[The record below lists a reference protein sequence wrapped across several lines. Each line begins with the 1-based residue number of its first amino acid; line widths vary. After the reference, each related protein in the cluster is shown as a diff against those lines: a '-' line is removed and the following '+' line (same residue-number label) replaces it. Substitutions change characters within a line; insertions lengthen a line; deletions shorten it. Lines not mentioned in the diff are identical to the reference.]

1 MQGGAFF
8 CKQMFRKPKH
18 LLIYTSLNKH
28 FPTILHQI
36 TRERQRERV
45 YKKIRIQKTLTK
57 HYLIMR
63 KIGMTCLAGL
73 FLLSMSTEC
82 MARQWSLKDCIDY
95 ALANNIQLQKAK
107 LQEYSALEDVK
118 QSQSALLPSLSLST
132 SQNVSYNPWP
142 EQGSA
147 MIAGN
152 KVQASVDKVYYNGSY
167 SLSGNWT
174 VWDGNKKQNTVKL
187 NKLTAQ
193 QAQLDSATTANNI
206 LEQIAQLYVQIL
218 YSNEAISVT
227 KESLKTSQT
236 NEERGKTMVS
246 VGKMSKADLAQ
257 LTAQRAQDEYS
268 IVEAES
274 NLRNYKRQLKQ
285 LLQIADNEEFDVTIP
300 STTDE
305 MALKEVPA
313 LNDVY
318 TASLEQRP
326 EIKNAKLG
334 IESSDL
340 SVKIA
345 KAGKM
350 PSIGLNAGLSTNT
363 SSMSNNAWGTQLKN
377 NLTFGGG
384 VTISIPL
391 FDNRQTKTA
400 VNKAMI
406 QKQSYLLDLQDKQT
420 TLYSTVE
427 NYWLQAVTNQNKFKA
442 AQVSTESAQASYE
455 LLSEQFKQGLKN
467 IVELMT
473 GKNHLL
479 QAQQNEL
486 QSKYL
491 AILNLNMLEFYK
503 TGEIK

>member
-1 MQGGAFF
+1 M
-8 CKQMFRKPKH
+8 
-18 LLIYTSLNKH
+18 
-28 FPTILHQI
+28 
-36 TRERQRERV
+36 
-45 YKKIRIQKTLTK
+45 
-57 HYLIMR
+57 
-63 KIGMTCLAGL
+63 AGL
-73 FLLSMSTEC
+73 MLMSMPTEC
-82 MARQWSLKDCIDY
+82 AARQWSLKDCIDY

-107 LQEYSALEDVK
+107 VQQLSALEDIK

-132 SQNVSYNPWP
+132 SQNVSYNPWS

-152 KVQASVDKVYYNGSY
+152 KVQADVKKVYYNGSY

-174 VWDGNKKQNTVKL
+174 VWNGGQNTNTVKL
-187 NKLTAQ
+187 NKLAAE
-193 QAQLDSATTANNI
+193 QARLDSAVTANNV

-218 YSNEAISVT
+218 YSDEAISVT
-227 KESLKTSQT
+227 KESLKTSQA

-257 LTAQRAQDEYS
+257 LTAQRAEDEYS

-285 LLQIADNEEFDVTIP
+285 LLQIADNDEFDVVIP

-305 MALKEVPA
+305 MALKDVPA

-318 TASLEQRP
+318 AASLTQRP
-326 EIKNAKLG
+326 EIQNAKLG

-350 PSIGLNAGLSTNT
+350 PTVGLNAGLSTSTT
-363 SSMSNNAWGTQLKN
+363 SMNSNGWGNQVKN
-377 NLTFGGG
+377 NFTVGGG
-384 VTISIPL
+384 VTVSIPL
-391 FDNRQTKTA
+391 FDNRKTKTA
-400 VNKAMI
+400 VNKAML
-406 QKQSYLLDLQDKQT
+406 QKENYMLDLQDKQT

-442 AQVSTESAQASYE
+442 ARVSTESAQASYE
-455 LLSEQFKQGLKN
+455 LLSEQFNLGLKN

-473 GKNHLL
+473 GKTHLL

-491 AILNLNMLEFYK
+491 AILNLNMLDFYR

>member
-1 MQGGAFF
+1 
-8 CKQMFRKPKH
+8 
-18 LLIYTSLNKH
+18 
-28 FPTILHQI
+28 
-36 TRERQRERV
+36 
-45 YKKIRIQKTLTK
+45 
-57 HYLIMR
+57 MR
-63 KIGMTCLAGL
+63 KIGMTCLTGL

-318 TASLEQRP
+318 TTSLEQRP

-473 GKNHLL
+473 GKNNLL

>member
-1 MQGGAFF
+1 MAS
-8 CKQMFRKPKH
+8 M
-18 LLIYTSLNKH
+18 
-28 FPTILHQI
+28 
-36 TRERQRERV
+36 
-45 YKKIRIQKTLTK
+45 
-57 HYLIMR
+57 
-63 KIGMTCLAGL
+63 AGL
-73 FLLSMSTEC
+73 MLMSMPTEC
-82 MARQWSLKDCIDY
+82 AARQWSLKDCIDY

-107 LQEYSALEDVK
+107 VQQLSALEDIK

-152 KVQASVDKVYYNGSY
+152 KVQADVKKVYYNGSY

-174 VWDGNKKQNTVKL
+174 VWNGGQNTNTVKL
-187 NKLTAQ
+187 NKLAAE
-193 QAQLDSATTANNI
+193 QARLDSAVTANNV

-218 YSNEAISVT
+218 YSDEAISVT
-227 KESLKTSQT
+227 KESLKVSQT

-257 LTAQRAQDEYS
+257 LTAQRANDEYS

-285 LLQIADNEEFDVTIP
+285 LLQIADNDEFDVAIP

-313 LNDVY
+313 MNDVY
-318 TASLEQRP
+318 TAALAQRP
-326 EIKNAKLG
+326 EIQNAKLG

-350 PSIGLNAGLSTNT
+350 PTVSLNAGLSTST
-363 SSMSNNAWGTQLKN
+363 TSMSQNGWGNQMKN
-377 NLTFGGG
+377 NFTVGGG
-384 VTISIPL
+384 VTVSIPL
-391 FDNRQTKTA
+391 FDNRKTKTA
-400 VNKAMI
+400 VNKAML
-406 QKQSYLLDLQDKQT
+406 QKENYMLDLQDKQT

-442 AQVSTESAQASYE
+442 ARVSTESAQASYE
-455 LLSEQFKQGLKN
+455 LLSEQFNLGLKN

-473 GKNHLL
+473 GKTHLL

-491 AILNLNMLEFYK
+491 AILNLNMLDFYR

>member
-1 MQGGAFF
+1 MASMAG
-8 CKQMFRKPKH
+8 
-18 LLIYTSLNKH
+18 
-28 FPTILHQI
+28 
-36 TRERQRERV
+36 
-45 YKKIRIQKTLTK
+45 
-57 HYLIMR
+57 IML
-63 KIGMTCLAGL
+63 M
-73 FLLSMSTEC
+73 SMSTEC
-82 MARQWSLKDCIDY
+82 AARQWSLKDCIDY

-107 LQEYSALEDVK
+107 VQQLSALEDIK

-152 KVQASVDKVYYNGSY
+152 KVQADVKKVYYNGSY

-174 VWDGNKKQNTVKL
+174 VWNGGQNTNTVKL
-187 NKLTAQ
+187 NKLAAE
-193 QAQLDSATTANNI
+193 QARLDSAVTANNV

-218 YSNEAISVT
+218 YSDEAISVT
-227 KESLKTSQT
+227 KESLKTSQA

-257 LTAQRAQDEYS
+257 LTAQRAEDEYS

-285 LLQIADNEEFDVTIP
+285 LLQIADNDEFDVVIP

-305 MALKEVPA
+305 MALKDVPA

-318 TASLEQRP
+318 AASLTQRP
-326 EIKNAKLG
+326 EIQNAKLG

-340 SVKIA
+340 NVKIA

-350 PSIGLNAGLSTNT
+350 PTIGLNAGLSTSTT
-363 SSMSNNAWGTQLKN
+363 SMNSNGWGNQMKN
-377 NLTFGGG
+377 NFTVGGG
-384 VTISIPL
+384 VTVSIPL
-391 FDNRQTKTA
+391 FDNRKTKTA
-400 VNKAMI
+400 VNKAML
-406 QKQSYLLDLQDKQT
+406 QKENYMLDLQDKQT

-442 AQVSTESAQASYE
+442 ARVSTESAQASYE
-455 LLSEQFKQGLKN
+455 LLSEQFNLGLKN

-473 GKNHLL
+473 GKTHLL

-491 AILNLNMLEFYK
+491 AILNLNMLDFYR

>member
-1 MQGGAFF
+1 
-8 CKQMFRKPKH
+8 
-18 LLIYTSLNKH
+18 
-28 FPTILHQI
+28 
-36 TRERQRERV
+36 
-45 YKKIRIQKTLTK
+45 
-57 HYLIMR
+57 
-63 KIGMTCLAGL
+63 MTCLAGL

-285 LLQIADNEEFDVTIP
+285 LLQIADNEEFDITIP

-473 GKNHLL
+473 GKNNLL

>member
-1 MQGGAFF
+1 M
-8 CKQMFRKPKH
+8 
-18 LLIYTSLNKH
+18 
-28 FPTILHQI
+28 
-36 TRERQRERV
+36 
-45 YKKIRIQKTLTK
+45 
-57 HYLIMR
+57 
-63 KIGMTCLAGL
+63 AGL
-73 FLLSMSTEC
+73 MLMSMPTEC
-82 MARQWSLKDCIDY
+82 AARQWSLKDCIDY

-107 LQEYSALEDVK
+107 VQQLSALEDIK

-152 KVQASVDKVYYNGSY
+152 KVQADVKKVYYNGSY

-174 VWDGNKKQNTVKL
+174 VWNGGQNTNTVKL
-187 NKLTAQ
+187 NKLAAE
-193 QAQLDSATTANNI
+193 QARLDSAVTANNV

-218 YSNEAISVT
+218 YSDEAISVT
-227 KESLKTSQT
+227 KESLKTSQA

-257 LTAQRAQDEYS
+257 LTAQRAEDEYS

-285 LLQIADNEEFDVTIP
+285 LLQIADNDEFDVVIP

-305 MALKEVPA
+305 MALKDVPA

-318 TASLEQRP
+318 AASLTQRP
-326 EIKNAKLG
+326 EIQNAKLG

-340 SVKIA
+340 NVKIA

-350 PSIGLNAGLSTNT
+350 PTVSLNAGLSTST
-363 SSMSNNAWGTQLKN
+363 TSMSQNGWGNQMKN
-377 NLTFGGG
+377 NFTVGGG
-384 VTISIPL
+384 VSVSIPL
-391 FDNRQTKTA
+391 FDNRKTKTS
-400 VNKAMI
+400 VNKAML
-406 QKQSYLLDLQDKQT
+406 QKESYLLDLQDKQT

-442 AQVSTESAQASYE
+442 ARVSTESAQASYE
-455 LLSEQFKQGLKN
+455 LLSEQFNLGLKN

-473 GKNHLL
+473 GKTNLL

-491 AILNLNMLEFYK
+491 AILNLNMLDFYR

>member
-1 MQGGAFF
+1 M
-8 CKQMFRKPKH
+8 
-18 LLIYTSLNKH
+18 
-28 FPTILHQI
+28 
-36 TRERQRERV
+36 
-45 YKKIRIQKTLTK
+45 
-57 HYLIMR
+57 
-63 KIGMTCLAGL
+63 AGL
-73 FLLSMSTEC
+73 MLMSMPTEC
-82 MARQWSLKDCIDY
+82 AARQWSLKDCIDY

-107 LQEYSALEDVK
+107 VQQLSALEDIK

-152 KVQASVDKVYYNGSY
+152 KVQADVKKVYYNGSY

-174 VWDGNKKQNTVKL
+174 VWNGGQNTNTVKL
-187 NKLTAQ
+187 NKLAAE
-193 QAQLDSATTANNI
+193 QARLDSAVTANNV

-218 YSNEAISVT
+218 YSDEAISVT
-227 KESLKTSQT
+227 KESLKTSQA

-257 LTAQRAQDEYS
+257 LTAQRAEDEYS

-285 LLQIADNEEFDVTIP
+285 LLQIADNDEFDVVIP

-305 MALKEVPA
+305 MALKDVPA

-318 TASLEQRP
+318 AASLTQRP
-326 EIKNAKLG
+326 EIQNAKLG

-350 PSIGLNAGLSTNT
+350 PTVGLNAGLSTST
-363 SSMSNNAWGTQLKN
+363 TSMSQNGWGNQMKN
-377 NLTFGGG
+377 NFTVGGG
-384 VTISIPL
+384 VTVSIPL
-391 FDNRQTKTA
+391 FDNRKTKTA
-400 VNKAMI
+400 VNKAML
-406 QKQSYLLDLQDKQT
+406 QKENYMLDLQDKQT

-442 AQVSTESAQASYE
+442 ARVSTESAQASYE
-455 LLSEQFKQGLKN
+455 LLSEQFNLGLKN

-473 GKNHLL
+473 GKTHLL

-491 AILNLNMLEFYK
+491 AILNLNMLDFYR

>member
-1 MQGGAFF
+1 MAG
-8 CKQMFRKPKH
+8 
-18 LLIYTSLNKH
+18 
-28 FPTILHQI
+28 
-36 TRERQRERV
+36 
-45 YKKIRIQKTLTK
+45 
-57 HYLIMR
+57 IML
-63 KIGMTCLAGL
+63 M
-73 FLLSMSTEC
+73 SMSTEC
-82 MARQWSLKDCIDY
+82 AARQWSLKDCIDY

-107 LQEYSALEDVK
+107 VQQLSALEDIK

-152 KVQASVDKVYYNGSY
+152 KVQADVKKVYYNGSY

-174 VWDGNKKQNTVKL
+174 VWNGGQNTNTVKL
-187 NKLTAQ
+187 NKLAAE
-193 QAQLDSATTANNI
+193 QARLDSAVTANNV

-218 YSNEAISVT
+218 YSDEAISVT
-227 KESLKTSQT
+227 KESLKTSQA

-257 LTAQRAQDEYS
+257 LTAQRAEDEYS

-285 LLQIADNEEFDVTIP
+285 LLQIADNDEFDVVIP

-305 MALKEVPA
+305 MALKDVPA

-318 TASLEQRP
+318 AASLTQRP
-326 EIKNAKLG
+326 EIQNAKLG

-345 KAGKM
+345 KAGKL
-350 PSIGLNAGLSTNT
+350 PTVGLNAGLSTSTT
-363 SSMSNNAWGTQLKN
+363 SMNSNGWGNQMKN
-377 NLTFGGG
+377 NFTVGGG
-384 VTISIPL
+384 VTVSIPL
-391 FDNRQTKTA
+391 FDNRKTKTA
-400 VNKAMI
+400 VNKAML
-406 QKQSYLLDLQDKQT
+406 QKENYMLDLQDKQT

-442 AQVSTESAQASYE
+442 ARVSTESAQASYE
-455 LLSEQFKQGLKN
+455 LLSEQFNLGLKN

-473 GKNHLL
+473 GKTHLL

-491 AILNLNMLEFYK
+491 AILNLNMLDFYR

>member
-1 MQGGAFF
+1 M
-8 CKQMFRKPKH
+8 
-18 LLIYTSLNKH
+18 
-28 FPTILHQI
+28 
-36 TRERQRERV
+36 
-45 YKKIRIQKTLTK
+45 
-57 HYLIMR
+57 
-63 KIGMTCLAGL
+63 AGL
-73 FLLSMSTEC
+73 MLMSMPTEC
-82 MARQWSLKDCIDY
+82 AARQWSLKDCIDY

-107 LQEYSALEDVK
+107 VQQLSALEDIK

-152 KVQASVDKVYYNGSY
+152 KVQADVKKVYYNGSY

-174 VWDGNKKQNTVKL
+174 VWNGGQNTNTVKL
-187 NKLTAQ
+187 NKLAAE
-193 QAQLDSATTANNI
+193 QARLDSAVTANNV
-206 LEQIAQLYVQIL
+206 LEQIAQLYVQVL
-218 YSNEAISVT
+218 YSDEAISVT
-227 KESLKTSQT
+227 KESLKTSQA

-257 LTAQRAQDEYS
+257 LTAQRAEDEYS

-285 LLQIADNEEFDVTIP
+285 LLQIADNDEFDVVIP

-305 MALKEVPA
+305 MALKDVPA

-318 TASLEQRP
+318 AASLTQRP
-326 EIKNAKLG
+326 EIQNAKLG

-350 PSIGLNAGLSTNT
+350 PTVGLNAGLSTST
-363 SSMSNNAWGTQLKN
+363 TSMSQNGWGNQMKN
-377 NLTFGGG
+377 NFTVGGG
-384 VTISIPL
+384 VTVSIPL
-391 FDNRQTKTA
+391 FDNRKTKTA
-400 VNKAMI
+400 VNRAML
-406 QKQSYLLDLQDKQT
+406 QKENYMLDLQDKQT

-427 NYWLQAVTNQNKFKA
+427 NYWLQAVNNQNKFKA
-442 AQVSTESAQASYE
+442 ARVSTESAQASYE
-455 LLSEQFKQGLKN
+455 LLSEQFNQGLKN

-473 GKNHLL
+473 GKTNLL

-491 AILNLNMLEFYK
+491 AILNLNMLDFYR

>member
-1 MQGGAFF
+1 MAS
-8 CKQMFRKPKH
+8 M
-18 LLIYTSLNKH
+18 
-28 FPTILHQI
+28 
-36 TRERQRERV
+36 
-45 YKKIRIQKTLTK
+45 
-57 HYLIMR
+57 
-63 KIGMTCLAGL
+63 AGL
-73 FLLSMSTEC
+73 MLMSMPTEC
-82 MARQWSLKDCIDY
+82 AARQWSLKDCIDY

-107 LQEYSALEDVK
+107 VQQLSALEDIK

-152 KVQASVDKVYYNGSY
+152 KVQADVKKVYYNGSY

-174 VWDGNKKQNTVKL
+174 VWNGGQNINTVKL
-187 NKLTAQ
+187 NKLAAE
-193 QAQLDSATTANNI
+193 QARLDSAVTANNV

-218 YSNEAISVT
+218 YSDEAISVT
-227 KESLKTSQT
+227 KESLKTSQA

-257 LTAQRAQDEYS
+257 LTAQRAEDEYS

-285 LLQIADNEEFDVTIP
+285 LLQIADNDEFDVVIP

-305 MALKEVPA
+305 MALKDVPA

-318 TASLEQRP
+318 AASLTQRP
-326 EIKNAKLG
+326 EIQNAKLG

-350 PSIGLNAGLSTNT
+350 PTVGLNAGLSTSTT
-363 SSMSNNAWGTQLKN
+363 SMNSNGWGNQVKN
-377 NLTFGGG
+377 NFTVGGG
-384 VTISIPL
+384 VTVSIPL
-391 FDNRQTKTA
+391 FDNRKTKTA
-400 VNKAMI
+400 VNKAML
-406 QKQSYLLDLQDKQT
+406 QKENYMLDLQDKQT

-442 AQVSTESAQASYE
+442 ARVSTESAQASYE
-455 LLSEQFKQGLKN
+455 LLSEQFNLGLKN

-473 GKNHLL
+473 GKTHLL

-491 AILNLNMLEFYK
+491 AILNLNMLDFYR

>member
-1 MQGGAFF
+1 M
-8 CKQMFRKPKH
+8 
-18 LLIYTSLNKH
+18 
-28 FPTILHQI
+28 
-36 TRERQRERV
+36 
-45 YKKIRIQKTLTK
+45 
-57 HYLIMR
+57 
-63 KIGMTCLAGL
+63 AGL
-73 FLLSMSTEC
+73 MLMSMPTEC
-82 MARQWSLKDCIDY
+82 AARQWSLKDCIDY

-107 LQEYSALEDVK
+107 VQQLSALEDIK

-132 SQNVSYNPWP
+132 SQNVTYNPWP

-152 KVQASVDKVYYNGSY
+152 KVQADVKKVYYNGSY

-174 VWDGNKKQNTVKL
+174 VWNGGQNTNTVKL
-187 NKLTAQ
+187 NKLAAE
-193 QAQLDSATTANNI
+193 QARLDSAVTANNV

-218 YSNEAISVT
+218 YSDEAISVT
-227 KESLKTSQT
+227 KESLKTSQA

-257 LTAQRAQDEYS
+257 LTAQRAEDEYS

-285 LLQIADNEEFDVTIP
+285 LLQIADNDEFDVVIP

-305 MALKEVPA
+305 MALKDVPA

-318 TASLEQRP
+318 AASLTQRP
-326 EIKNAKLG
+326 EIQNAKLG

-350 PSIGLNAGLSTNT
+350 PTVGLNAGLSTSTT
-363 SSMSNNAWGTQLKN
+363 SMNSNGWGNQMKN
-377 NLTFGGG
+377 NFTVGGG
-384 VTISIPL
+384 VTVSIPL
-391 FDNRQTKTA
+391 FDNRKTKTA
-400 VNKAMI
+400 VNKAML
-406 QKQSYLLDLQDKQT
+406 QKENYMLDLQDKQT

-442 AQVSTESAQASYE
+442 ARVSTESAQASYE
-455 LLSEQFKQGLKN
+455 LLSEQFNLGLKN

-473 GKNHLL
+473 GKTHLL

-491 AILNLNMLEFYK
+491 AILNLNMLDFYR

>member
-1 MQGGAFF
+1 MASIAG
-8 CKQMFRKPKH
+8 
-18 LLIYTSLNKH
+18 
-28 FPTILHQI
+28 
-36 TRERQRERV
+36 
-45 YKKIRIQKTLTK
+45 
-57 HYLIMR
+57 IML
-63 KIGMTCLAGL
+63 M
-73 FLLSMSTEC
+73 SMPTEC
-82 MARQWSLKDCIDY
+82 AARQWSLKDCIDY

-107 LQEYSALEDVK
+107 VQQLSALEDIK

-152 KVQASVDKVYYNGSY
+152 KVQADVKKVYYNGSY

-174 VWDGNKKQNTVKL
+174 VWNGGQNTNTVKL
-187 NKLTAQ
+187 NKLAAE
-193 QAQLDSATTANNI
+193 QARLDSAVTANNV

-218 YSNEAISVT
+218 YSDEAISVT
-227 KESLKTSQT
+227 KESLKTSQA

-257 LTAQRAQDEYS
+257 LTAQRANDEYS

-285 LLQIADNEEFDVTIP
+285 LLQIADNDEFDVVIP

-305 MALKEVPA
+305 MALKDVPA

-318 TASLEQRP
+318 AASLTQRP
-326 EIKNAKLG
+326 EIQNAKLG

-350 PSIGLNAGLSTNT
+350 PTVSLNAGLSTST
-363 SSMSNNAWGTQLKN
+363 TSMSQNGWGNQMKN
-377 NLTFGGG
+377 NFTVGGG
-384 VTISIPL
+384 VSVSIPL
-391 FDNRQTKTA
+391 FDNRKTKTS
-400 VNKAMI
+400 VNKAML
-406 QKQSYLLDLQDKQT
+406 QKESYLLDLQDKQT

-427 NYWLQAVTNQNKFKA
+427 NYWLQAVNNQNKFKA
-442 AQVSTESAQASYE
+442 ARVSTESAQASYE
-455 LLSEQFKQGLKN
+455 LLSEQFNQGLKN

-473 GKNHLL
+473 GKTNLL

-491 AILNLNMLEFYK
+491 AILNLNMLDFYR

>member
-1 MQGGAFF
+1 M
-8 CKQMFRKPKH
+8 
-18 LLIYTSLNKH
+18 
-28 FPTILHQI
+28 
-36 TRERQRERV
+36 
-45 YKKIRIQKTLTK
+45 
-57 HYLIMR
+57 
-63 KIGMTCLAGL
+63 AGL
-73 FLLSMSTEC
+73 MLMSMPTEC
-82 MARQWSLKDCIDY
+82 AARQWSLKDCIDY

-107 LQEYSALEDVK
+107 VQQLSALEDIK

-152 KVQASVDKVYYNGSY
+152 KVQADVKKVYYNGSY

-174 VWDGNKKQNTVKL
+174 VWNGGQNTNTVKL
-187 NKLTAQ
+187 NKLAAE
-193 QAQLDSATTANNI
+193 QARLDSAVTANNV

-218 YSNEAISVT
+218 YSDEAISVT
-227 KESLKTSQT
+227 KESLKTSQA

-257 LTAQRAQDEYS
+257 LTAQRAEDEYS

-285 LLQIADNEEFDVTIP
+285 LLQIADNDDFDVVIP

-305 MALKEVPA
+305 MALKDVPA

-318 TASLEQRP
+318 AASLTQRP
-326 EIKNAKLG
+326 EIQNAKLG

-340 SVKIA
+340 NVKIA

-350 PSIGLNAGLSTNT
+350 PTVSLNAGLSTST
-363 SSMSNNAWGTQLKN
+363 TSMSQNGWGNQMKN
-377 NLTFGGG
+377 NFTVGGG
-384 VTISIPL
+384 VSVSIPL
-391 FDNRQTKTA
+391 FDNRKTKTS
-400 VNKAMI
+400 VNKAML
-406 QKQSYLLDLQDKQT
+406 QKESYLLDLQDKQT

-427 NYWLQAVTNQNKFKA
+427 NYWLQAVNNQNKFKA
-442 AQVSTESAQASYE
+442 ARVSTESAQASYE
-455 LLSEQFKQGLKN
+455 LLSEQFNQGLKN

-473 GKNHLL
+473 GKTNLL

-491 AILNLNMLEFYK
+491 AILNLNMLDFYR